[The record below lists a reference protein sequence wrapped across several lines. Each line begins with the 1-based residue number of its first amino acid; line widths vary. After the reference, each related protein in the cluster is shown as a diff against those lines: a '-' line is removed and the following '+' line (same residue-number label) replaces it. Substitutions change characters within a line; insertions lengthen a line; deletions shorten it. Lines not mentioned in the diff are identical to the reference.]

1 MQHEARLLQEPV
13 FLCRVAPTACGYDVV
28 PGVQAPTTLR
38 HDVIDVLG
46 GSAAVLAA
54 MAIAGEHR
62 SARDRNSRLARNPHV
77 LAKSDN

>member
-1 MQHEARLLQEPV
+1 
-13 FLCRVAPTACGYDVV
+13 
-28 PGVQAPTTLR
+28 
-38 HDVIDVLG
+38 VIDVLG